1 MRKTRF
7 AYFLHFRGS
16 HQVLTQAWTLTLA
29 RENKKAP
36 SPTKGTKHIPRY
48 HPDSCIYQIFFLLFI
63 KLFFRLIAL
72 AAEHFPHG
80 CLGHSELFFKISV
93 DLCSIQQQI
102 HTDIQP
108 QHHHDQRSQASIHI
122 AEAWKHV
129 KINRKET
136 GTTLLQSEELPA
148 PDF

>member
-48 HPDSCIYQIFFLLFI
+48 HPDSCIYRLSRRLTRSFTSLPTGN
-63 KLFFRLIAL
+63 FRN
-72 AAEHFPHG
+72 AAPVRN
-80 CLGHSELFFKISV
+80 SETIW
-93 DLCSIQQQI
+93 
-102 HTDIQP
+102 T
-108 QHHHDQRSQASIHI
+108 
-122 AEAWKHV
+122 
-129 KINRKET
+129 
-136 GTTLLQSEELPA
+136 
-148 PDF
+148 

>member
-48 HPDSCIYQIFFLLFI
+48 HPDSCIYRLSRRLTRSFTSLPTEISETRLRCETQ
-63 KLFFRLIAL
+63 KL
-72 AAEHFPHG
+72 
-80 CLGHSELFFKISV
+80 SELK
-93 DLCSIQQQI
+93 
-102 HTDIQP
+102 
-108 QHHHDQRSQASIHI
+108 
-122 AEAWKHV
+122 EAYSRWLPLSE
-129 KINRKET
+129 RK
-136 GTTLLQSEELPA
+136 
-148 PDF
+148 